1 MESLSFSKRDE
12 IANAITH
19 GVGALLAI
27 AGLVLLIVFSSLQ
40 GNVWHIT
47 SFTIFGAM
55 MVILYTT
62 STLYHSLT
70 RVGAKKLFRQFDH
83 MAIFLLIAGTYT
95 PFCLTVLRGGLGWT
109 LFGIVW
115 FCAIG
120 GIVLK
125 AFCTGRAQLISTLL
139 YIIMGWSVILVIKPV
154 FNYMSTTG
162 FLFLLLGGACYTV
175 GVIFFL
181 KDRTPFFHSIWH
193 LFVLGG
199 SVFHFFAVLSLL

>member
-1 MESLSFSKRDE
+1 MESPGFSKRDE
-12 IANAITH
+12 IASAITH

-27 AGLVLLIVFSSLQ
+27 AGLVLLIVFSSLY
-40 GNVWHIT
+40 GNAWHIT

-70 RVGAKKLFRQFDH
+70 HLRAKKIFRQFDH

-95 PFCLTVLRGGLGWT
+95 PFCLTILRGWVGWT

-115 FCAIG
+115 SCAIG
-120 GIVLK
+120 GVVLK
-125 AFCTGRAQLISTLL
+125 AFRTGKAVLISTFL
-139 YIIMGWSVILVIKPV
+139 YVILGWAVIFVIKPI
-154 FNYMSTTG
+154 YQSMTPAG
-162 FLFLLLGGACYTV
+162 FLFLVLGGACYTG

-181 KDRTPFFHSIWH
+181 KDRIPFFHSIWH

-199 SVFHFFAVLSLL
+199 SVFHFFAIISLL